1 VSGLLDKRIGGPSV
15 FPLQPPGLYE
25 ERGQNLSGN
34 SNFTWKDS
42 TGPDRYRRSLYTY
55 WKRMMLHPVLS
66 TFDAP
71 TRQVCIA
78 KRPITNTPL
87 QALVALN
94 APMFTEAA
102 AALVKRLEEEGYDGD
117 SEKITAVFRIC
128 FARDPDVLER
138 QQCLAFLNQ
147 QRNRKQPDEWAA
159 LASVLMNL
167 DEWLT
172 RE

>member
-1 VSGLLDKRIGGPSV
+1 
-15 FPLQPPGLYE
+15 
-25 ERGQNLSGN
+25 
-34 SNFTWKDS
+34 
-42 TGPDRYRRSLYTY
+42 
-55 WKRMMLHPVLS
+55 MMLHPVLS
-66 TFDAP
+66 AFDAP

-78 KRPITNTPL
+78 TRPITNTPQ

-94 APMFTEAA
+94 EPMFAEAA
-102 AALVKRLEEEGYDGD
+102 AALVKRLEEERYDGD
-117 SEKITAVFRIC
+117 SAKITAVFRIC

-147 QRNRKQPDEWAA
+147 QRDRKQPDEWVT
-159 LASVLMNL
+159 LASGLMNL